1 MALKTLRRKTL
12 FIAMVVVP
20 LALAI
25 VYYAFFA
32 VDRYVTAAQ
41 VVVRQ
46 PSQDTLEQSAPSIAL
61 MMAGLNPASREE
73 TLYLREFITS
83 LDMLKVLEDRLKWRE
98 HFTGQ
103 WRDPWLWISDSD
115 SQEELLE
122 FYNRMVEA
130 HFDDTTGL
138 LTVEVQGLT
147 PEFSK
152 QTLDLI
158 LAESEK
164 FVNEM
169 SHKMSR
175 EHMKFAEGELE
186 LARKRYEAERHKML
200 EFQSNSELLDAQ
212 AAAESRATIIAT
224 LEAELTTERAKLKG
238 LLASLGG
245 DTPRVRQQR
254 TRIKAIEDQLRAE
267 KQALVSS
274 SGGDKLNVVASQYR
288 NLLIDV
294 SIAEEAYKA
303 STVAV
308 ENARIEVGKKIRTLI
323 MVVSPNLA
331 QEPIYPARLYNLV
344 TLLIGL
350 LLLYGMARFI
360 IASVRDH
367 HD

>member
-1 MALKTLRRKTL
+1 
-12 FIAMVVVP
+12 
-20 LALAI
+20 
-25 VYYAFFA
+25 

-83 LDMLKVLEDRLKWRE
+83 LDMLKVLEERLKWRE

-175 EHMKFAEGELE
+175 EHMRFAEGELE
-186 LARKRYEAERHKML
+186 LAR
-200 EFQSNSELLDAQ
+200 
-212 AAAESRATIIAT
+212 
-224 LEAELTTERAKLKG
+224 
-238 LLASLGG
+238 
-245 DTPRVRQQR
+245 
-254 TRIKAIEDQLRAE
+254 
-267 KQALVSS
+267 
-274 SGGDKLNVVASQYR
+274 
-288 NLLIDV
+288 
-294 SIAEEAYKA
+294 
-303 STVAV
+303 
-308 ENARIEVGKKIRTLI
+308 
-323 MVVSPNLA
+323 
-331 QEPIYPARLYNLV
+331 
-344 TLLIGL
+344 
-350 LLLYGMARFI
+350 
-360 IASVRDH
+360 
-367 HD
+367 